1 MRIFLLLL
9 SLFWA
14 AGLSGQTLNVTNV
27 VRTGLLST
35 CSNSVPIVTASFS
48 SGSGTSV
55 TNGNLVCTDPCGTTT
70 LLVSISNLKWEQQ
83 NAEWIHS
90 VFFPANAGFTVSG
103 ISLPPG
109 FITYNAG
116 CTGLCPVGIT
126 AGPGFYY
133 DASAGNSCCPGATAN
148 DGNPC
153 NNWGASTLNCSNA
166 FSISFYMTFC
176 NSTLTTTT
184 ETFTLT
190 AQSDG
195 GTGCY
200 DVNNF
205 TSHTVSF
212 NINVVPCGP
221 VVVPSASAPVRSC
234 TGGSLN
240 YTSTLTGPCNNNGTV
255 TWWTAA
261 TGGTQVGS
269 GSPFIYDP
277 AGSTCPGGQ
286 TLYASCCP
294 AGSTTCLP
302 RTAVTIPG
310 TCTVPSITTV
320 NTAAGSCAAGASI
333 TSVSTANTVNPLTY
347 TLQPS
352 GASNSTGV
360 FTNLTQTAYTLTVS
374 DAGSC
379 TATSVVSLS
388 PAPLTTFN
396 TPVIN
401 AVSCSGGNDGS
412 LSISANGVAPITY
425 GIIPAATQTLAGNF
439 TGLIAQVY
447 TVTATDGNNCT
458 ASTTVTISQ
467 PASLQVNL
475 SAPPIPCLGATT
487 TLSASVSGGTLNYQF
502 QLNGGPLQGN
512 NSYSVS
518 AGTYTVSVTDG
529 NNCTASSV
537 LNITSP
543 TAVGISTSFT
553 PVSCFGGQST
563 LTVNGSGGTSP
574 YFYGINNGPLQSG
587 NTFSLG
593 AGSYTVTVSDVNN
606 CSTNSVVTIT
616 EPPAIN
622 LSLSSGTILCNNGTT
637 NISATGGGGSPA
649 YQYQLNNG
657 PLQGSNVFTVGAG
670 TYTVT
675 VSDLYACSNSS
686 VITISQPPILTISSV
701 FNPIPCYA
709 GSTLLTLSAI
719 GGTGVIQYSLNN
731 SAYQSGNTYNIVA
744 GSYTITAKDANN
756 CTASTTIL
764 VTEPPVLSVTASSTA
779 ILCQGGTSQ
788 ITASGTGGTGAY
800 QYQLNSGGYQSS
812 NTFNVVAGTYTIT
825 IQDANNCTSSTVT
838 TITEPTLLGLN
849 LSSTTILCNGGQSTI
864 TATANGGTT
873 AYQYSLNGAAY
884 QSGNTFTVGV
894 GTYTISTQD
903 ANGCTAS
910 SVINIIQPTLLQIT
924 NLSSTIPTCVPGNDA
939 VLTIT
944 ASGGTTTYQYSLNG
958 GAQQSS
964 NIFSGLGAG
973 TYTVTVTDLNGCTS
987 QSSIQ
992 IITPNAPTMN
1002 APAIV
1007 SVLCHGQN
1015 NGSISITASGGTG
1028 QLTYGILPGGTTNT
1042 SGQFNNLI
1050 SGTYTLSAT
1059 DASGCSVSSIVVV
1072 TEPPVLS
1079 VTASSTAILC
1089 QGGTSQITASGTGG
1103 TGAYQ
1108 YQLNNGG
1115 YQSSNT
1121 FNVVAGTYT
1130 ITIQDANNCTSST
1143 VTTITEP
1150 TLLGLNLSSTA
1161 ILCNGGQSTITA
1173 TANGGTTAYQ
1183 YSLNGAAYQSGNT
1196 FTVGVGTYTISTQD
1210 ANGCTASSVINII
1223 QPTLLQ
1229 ITNLSSTIPTCVPGN
1244 DAVLTV
1250 TASGGTTTY
1259 QYSLNGGT
1267 QQSSNIFSGL
1277 GAGTYTVTVTD
1288 LNGCTSQSSIQ
1299 IITPNAP
1306 TMNAPAIVSVL
1317 CHGQNNGSIS
1327 ITASG
1332 GTGQLTYGILPGGT
1346 TNTSGQFNNLIAG
1359 TYTLSA
1365 TDASGCSVSS
1375 IVVVTEPP
1383 VLSVTASSTVI
1394 LCQGGTS
1401 QITASGTGGTGA
1413 YQYQLNNGGYQSNNT
1428 FNVVAGTYTIT
1439 IQDANNC
1446 TSSIV
1451 TTITEPTLLGL
1462 NLSAT
1467 AILCNGGQ
1475 STITA
1480 TANGGTT
1487 AYQYS
1492 LNGAAYQS
1500 GNTFTVG
1507 VGTYTISTQDANG
1520 CTASSVIN
1528 IIQPTLLQI
1537 TNLNSTI
1544 PTCVPGNDAVLTI
1557 TASGG
1562 TTTYQYSLNG
1572 GTQQSSNIFS
1582 GLGAGTYTVTV
1593 TDLNG
1598 CTSQSSIQIITPN
1611 APTMNAP
1618 AIVSVLCHGQNNG
1631 SISITASGGTGQ
1643 LTYGILPG
1651 GTTNTSGQFN
1661 NLIAGTY
1668 TLSATD
1674 ASGCSVSSIVVV
1686 TEPPVLSVT
1695 ASSTVI
1701 LCQGGTSQITAS
1713 GTGGTGAYQYQ
1724 LNNGGY
1730 QSSNTFNVVAG
1741 TYTITIQD
1749 ANNCTSSTITTITEP
1764 TLLGLNLSSTAI
1776 LCNGG
1781 QSTITATANG
1791 GTTAYQYSLNGAA
1804 YQSGNTFTVGV
1815 GTYTISTQDANG
1827 CTASSV
1833 INITQPTPLQI
1844 TNLSSTI
1851 PTCVPGNDAVLTV
1864 TASGGT
1870 TTYQYS
1876 LNGGTQQSSNIF
1888 SGLGAGTY
1896 TVTVTDLNGCT
1907 SQSSIQIITP
1917 NAPTM
1922 NAPAI
1927 VSVLCHGQNNGS
1939 ISITASGGTGQ
1950 LTYGILPGGTTNTIG
1965 QFNNLIAGTYT
1976 LSATDA
1982 SGCSVSSIVVVTEP
1996 PVLSVTASST
2006 VILCQGGTSQITAS
2020 GTGGTGAYQY
2030 QLNNGGYQSSN
2041 TFNVV
2046 AGTYT
2051 ITIQDANNC
2060 TSSTITT
2067 ITEPTLLGLN
2077 LSSTAILCNGGQ
2089 STITAT
2095 ANGGTTAYQYSLN
2108 GAAYQSG
2115 NTFTVGVGTYT
2126 ISTQDANGCTAS
2138 SVINIIQ
2145 PTLLQ
2150 ITNLSSTIPTC
2161 VPGNDAVLTITAS
2174 GGTTTYQYSL
2184 NGGTQQSSNI
2194 FSGLGAGTYTVTV
2207 TDLNDC
2213 TSQSSIQI
2221 ITPNAPTMNAPAI
2234 VSVLCHGQN
2243 NGSISITASGGTGQL
2258 TYGILPGGTTNTSGQ
2273 FNNLIAGTYTLSATD
2288 VSGCSVSS
2296 IVVVTEPPVLSVTA
2310 SSTAILCQGGTSQ
2323 ITASGTG
2330 GTGAYQYQLNSG
2342 GYQSSNTFNVVAGTY
2357 TITMQDANNC
2367 TSSTVT
2373 TITEPTLLGLNLSS
2387 TAILCNGGQSTITA
2401 TANGGTT
2408 AYQYSLNGAAYQ
2420 SGNTFTVGV
2429 GTYTISTQDANG
2441 CTSSSTIILTEP
2453 SILNASILT
2462 WVDPTCT
2469 NPGTATAT
2477 ANGGVTPYIFT
2488 WNTLPVQNN
2497 ALATGLSAGT
2507 YIVTVTDLNGCT
2519 DTSSVTLTNPNT
2531 PIINSVNTT
2540 NATCVPGCDGSM
2552 QVLASGGNS
2561 PFNYSFD
2568 NGSTYQAGN
2577 SLNGLCIGTYTVV
2590 VKDANDC
2597 TVSTLVNIQNPNA
2610 PVINLVTNTN
2620 ASCVPGCDANSIVA
2634 VTGGTPAYQYSSD
2647 NGVSYQLSNQFQSL
2661 CTGSFTIVVKDAAG
2675 CSVSTVSTIN
2685 TSNGPQIDSVQ
2696 WINPLCFGDCNG
2708 QITTFTSNG
2717 TQPIVYAITP
2727 NTPNQIAVGQFGN
2740 VCAGTYTIL
2749 ATDAN
2754 GCTYSTILTLTEPS
2768 VLQNNL
2774 ISTQN
2779 VSVFGQSNGS
2789 AITSATGGTPG
2800 YTYSINPNIGVQSTP
2815 GTFTGLSSGNY
2826 TVTVID
2832 TNGCSDQVVFTIT
2845 EPAQIFVNVINVNPN
2860 PCFGDSLASITAS
2873 AIGGVPPYIYTIN
2886 PLLGIQNPNGVFSN
2900 LPAGIYTIQVQ
2911 DLNGAVNDTSI
2922 QIVDPAKLIITNLIS
2937 SDESCVPAADGSIV
2951 INATGGSGQL
2961 GYTLIP
2967 NGLSNL
2973 TGIFNGLVSA
2983 TYSLQV
2989 SDQNNCKVDTVA
3001 TVDHVPLPS
3010 LSTSITNP
3018 LCFGSSDGQ
3027 IQTSAS
3033 SGTPP
3038 YIIYA
3043 ITPIAGTQ
3051 GPAAT
3056 FTGLAAQTYTLS
3068 VTDSE
3073 GCVGLDTVQLVNPP
3087 LLILDS
3093 VSQQNVSC
3101 FGLNDA
3107 SIQAYHSG
3115 GTGVIQFLIQPT
3127 GVNNTTGYFNGLS
3140 VGNYTITATDQQ
3152 GCNTVTQVLI
3162 TQPNPLVGA
3171 SPQLTMVTCNGGND
3185 GAVSVNA
3192 NGGTGPYTF
3201 TIVPGGTSNNN
3212 GQFNNLQAGTY
3223 SVLITDA
3230 NNCTDIIANLIITQ
3244 PAAINYSNVS
3254 IQDIACFGDFSG
3266 AITVTAIGGTGNLV
3280 FSILP
3285 ASGLQQTSG
3294 VFSNLAAGV
3303 YTIIATDQSG
3313 CATSTIAQI
3322 KQNPDIQIDL
3332 LTFGEPTC
3340 YGDGDG
3346 YLLVNAIGGVNPLT
3360 YQLNG
3365 NSPFVVGQF
3374 NNLIAGNYL
3383 LSIVDALGCR
3393 LDTTLIL
3400 TQPDSVYYS
3409 KLEVNG
3415 VLCPGASN
3423 GKVVVVGQ
3431 GGRGDYTYYLKPG
3444 LHFNKSGYF
3453 EGLHEGNYVL
3463 IIKDSAGCQFD
3474 TTIFISPS
3482 NAINSNIIKQDL
3494 KCFGTG
3500 FEAWAEVQMQGG
3512 ESPFTY
3518 AWSTEPV
3525 QTTARVEGLTFGY
3538 YFVEIVDANGCEIKD
3553 TVYINPGP
3561 CCEEVFI
3568 PNAFSPNGDGV
3579 NDLFRVTTSAGIE
3592 LIQFAVY
3599 NRWGNRVWST
3609 NDFRSGWDG
3618 TYQGKDEDMN
3628 TYFYIFK
3635 YTCLTDQQQYTKKGD
3650 LLLMR

>member
-1 MRIFLLLL
+1 MRIFLLLI
-9 SLFWA
+9 SLCWA
-14 AGLSGQTLNVTNV
+14 TGSGAQTLNVTNV

-153 NNWGASTLNCSNA
+153 NNWGASTLNCGNA

-200 DVNNF
+200 DINNF

-269 GSPFIYDP
+269 GSPFVYDP

-294 AGSTTCLP
+294 AGATTCLP

-310 TCTVPSITTV
+310 TCTVPSVTAV

-352 GASNSTGV
+352 GATNSTGV

-401 AVSCSGGNDGS
+401 AVSCSGGNDGNF
-412 LSISANGVAPITY
+412 SISANGVAPITY
-425 GIIPAATQTLAGNF
+425 GIIPAATQTPSGTF

-458 ASTTVTISQ
+458 ASTTVAISQ
-467 PASLQVNL
+467 PAFLQVNL
-475 SAPPIPCLGATT
+475 SAPPIPCFGANT

-502 QLNGGPLQGN
+502 QLNGGALQPN

-518 AGTYTVSVTDG
+518 AGTFTVSVTDG

-537 LNITSP
+537 LNIVSP
-543 TAVGISTSFT
+543 TAVGMSTSFT

-637 NISATGGGGSPA
+637 NITAIAGGGSPA

-657 PLQGSNVFTVGAG
+657 PLQGSNVFTAGAG

-675 VSDLYACSNSS
+675 VSDLYACSTSS

-701 FNPIPCYA
+701 FNPIPCNG
-709 GSTLLTLSAI
+709 GSTLLTLGAT

-731 SAYQSGNTYNIVA
+731 GAYQSGNTYNVVA
-744 GSYTITAKDANN
+744 GSFTITAKDANN

-764 VTEPPVLSVTASSTA
+764 VTEPAILSVTASSTA
-779 ILCQGGTSQ
+779 ILCHGGTSQ
-788 ITASGTGGTGAY
+788 LTATGTGGTGAY
-800 QYQLNSGGYQSS
+800 QYQLNNGTYQSS

-838 TITEPTLLGLN
+838 TIT
-849 LSSTTILCNGGQSTI
+849 Q
-864 TATANGGTT
+864 
-873 AYQYSLNGAAY
+873 
-884 QSGNTFTVGV
+884 
-894 GTYTISTQD
+894 
-903 ANGCTAS
+903 
-910 SVINIIQPTLLQIT
+910 
-924 NLSSTIPTCVPGNDA
+924 
-939 VLTIT
+939 
-944 ASGGTTTYQYSLNG
+944 
-958 GAQQSS
+958 
-964 NIFSGLGAG
+964 
-973 TYTVTVTDLNGCTS
+973 
-987 QSSIQ
+987 
-992 IITPNAPTMN
+992 
-1002 APAIV
+1002 
-1007 SVLCHGQN
+1007 
-1015 NGSISITASGGTG
+1015 
-1028 QLTYGILPGGTTNT
+1028 
-1042 SGQFNNLI
+1042 
-1050 SGTYTLSAT
+1050 
-1059 DASGCSVSSIVVV
+1059 
-1072 TEPPVLS
+1072 
-1079 VTASSTAILC
+1079 
-1089 QGGTSQITASGTGG
+1089 
-1103 TGAYQ
+1103 
-1108 YQLNNGG
+1108 
-1115 YQSSNT
+1115 
-1121 FNVVAGTYT
+1121 
-1130 ITIQDANNCTSST
+1130 
-1143 VTTITEP
+1143 P

-1173 TANGGTTAYQ
+1173 SASGGTTAYQ

-1196 FTVGVGTYTISTQD
+1196 FAVGVGTYTISTQD
-1210 ANGCTASSVINII
+1210 ANGCTASS
-1223 QPTLLQ
+1223 
-1229 ITNLSSTIPTCVPGN
+1229 TIV
-1244 DAVLTV
+1244 
-1250 TASGGTTTY
+1250 
-1259 QYSLNGGT
+1259 
-1267 QQSSNIFSGL
+1267 
-1277 GAGTYTVTVTD
+1277 
-1288 LNGCTSQSSIQ
+1288 
-1299 IITPNAP
+1299 
-1306 TMNAPAIVSVL
+1306 
-1317 CHGQNNGSIS
+1317 
-1327 ITASG
+1327 
-1332 GTGQLTYGILPGGT
+1332 
-1346 TNTSGQFNNLIAG
+1346 
-1359 TYTLSA
+1359 
-1365 TDASGCSVSS
+1365 
-1375 IVVVTEPP
+1375 
-1383 VLSVTASSTVI
+1383 
-1394 LCQGGTS
+1394 
-1401 QITASGTGGTGA
+1401 
-1413 YQYQLNNGGYQSNNT
+1413 
-1428 FNVVAGTYTIT
+1428 
-1439 IQDANNC
+1439 
-1446 TSSIV
+1446 
-1451 TTITEPTLLGL
+1451 
-1462 NLSAT
+1462 
-1467 AILCNGGQ
+1467 
-1475 STITA
+1475 
-1480 TANGGTT
+1480 
-1487 AYQYS
+1487 
-1492 LNGAAYQS
+1492 
-1500 GNTFTVG
+1500 
-1507 VGTYTISTQDANG
+1507 
-1520 CTASSVIN
+1520 
-1528 IIQPTLLQI
+1528 
-1537 TNLNSTI
+1537 
-1544 PTCVPGNDAVLTI
+1544 
-1557 TASGG
+1557 
-1562 TTTYQYSLNG
+1562 
-1572 GTQQSSNIFS
+1572 
-1582 GLGAGTYTVTV
+1582 
-1593 TDLNG
+1593 
-1598 CTSQSSIQIITPN
+1598 
-1611 APTMNAP
+1611 
-1618 AIVSVLCHGQNNG
+1618 
-1631 SISITASGGTGQ
+1631 
-1643 LTYGILPG
+1643 
-1651 GTTNTSGQFN
+1651 
-1661 NLIAGTY
+1661 
-1668 TLSATD
+1668 
-1674 ASGCSVSSIVVV
+1674 
-1686 TEPPVLSVT
+1686 
-1695 ASSTVI
+1695 
-1701 LCQGGTSQITAS
+1701 
-1713 GTGGTGAYQYQ
+1713 
-1724 LNNGGY
+1724 
-1730 QSSNTFNVVAG
+1730 
-1741 TYTITIQD
+1741 
-1749 ANNCTSSTITTITEP
+1749 
-1764 TLLGLNLSSTAI
+1764 
-1776 LCNGG
+1776 
-1781 QSTITATANG
+1781 
-1791 GTTAYQYSLNGAA
+1791 
-1804 YQSGNTFTVGV
+1804 
-1815 GTYTISTQDANG
+1815 
-1827 CTASSV
+1827 
-1833 INITQPTPLQI
+1833 
-1844 TNLSSTI
+1844 
-1851 PTCVPGNDAVLTV
+1851 
-1864 TASGGT
+1864 
-1870 TTYQYS
+1870 
-1876 LNGGTQQSSNIF
+1876 
-1888 SGLGAGTY
+1888 
-1896 TVTVTDLNGCT
+1896 
-1907 SQSSIQIITP
+1907 
-1917 NAPTM
+1917 
-1922 NAPAI
+1922 
-1927 VSVLCHGQNNGS
+1927 
-1939 ISITASGGTGQ
+1939 
-1950 LTYGILPGGTTNTIG
+1950 
-1965 QFNNLIAGTYT
+1965 
-1976 LSATDA
+1976 
-1982 SGCSVSSIVVVTEP
+1982 
-1996 PVLSVTASST
+1996 
-2006 VILCQGGTSQITAS
+2006 
-2020 GTGGTGAYQY
+2020 
-2030 QLNNGGYQSSN
+2030 
-2041 TFNVV
+2041 
-2046 AGTYT
+2046 
-2051 ITIQDANNC
+2051 
-2060 TSSTITT
+2060 
-2067 ITEPTLLGLN
+2067 
-2077 LSSTAILCNGGQ
+2077 
-2089 STITAT
+2089 
-2095 ANGGTTAYQYSLN
+2095 
-2108 GAAYQSG
+2108 
-2115 NTFTVGVGTYT
+2115 
-2126 ISTQDANGCTAS
+2126 
-2138 SVINIIQ
+2138 
-2145 PTLLQ
+2145 
-2150 ITNLSSTIPTC
+2150 
-2161 VPGNDAVLTITAS
+2161 
-2174 GGTTTYQYSL
+2174 
-2184 NGGTQQSSNI
+2184 
-2194 FSGLGAGTYTVTV
+2194 
-2207 TDLNDC
+2207 
-2213 TSQSSIQI
+2213 
-2221 ITPNAPTMNAPAI
+2221 
-2234 VSVLCHGQN
+2234 
-2243 NGSISITASGGTGQL
+2243 
-2258 TYGILPGGTTNTSGQ
+2258 
-2273 FNNLIAGTYTLSATD
+2273 
-2288 VSGCSVSS
+2288 
-2296 IVVVTEPPVLSVTA
+2296 
-2310 SSTAILCQGGTSQ
+2310 
-2323 ITASGTG
+2323 
-2330 GTGAYQYQLNSG
+2330 
-2342 GYQSSNTFNVVAGTY
+2342 
-2357 TITMQDANNC
+2357 
-2367 TSSTVT
+2367 
-2373 TITEPTLLGLNLSS
+2373 
-2387 TAILCNGGQSTITA
+2387 
-2401 TANGGTT
+2401 
-2408 AYQYSLNGAAYQ
+2408 
-2420 SGNTFTVGV
+2420 
-2429 GTYTISTQDANG
+2429 
-2441 CTSSSTIILTEP
+2441 LTEP
-2453 SILNASILT
+2453 SVLNASILT

-2469 NPGTATAT
+2469 NPGTASAT
-2477 ANGGVTPYIFT
+2477 ANGGVATYNFT

-2497 ALATGLSAGT
+2497 AVATGLSAGT

-2519 DTSSVTLTNPNT
+2519 DTSSVTLINPNT

-2540 NATCVPGCDGSM
+2540 NATCVPGCDASM
-2552 QVLASGGNS
+2552 QVLASGGAI

-2568 NGSTYQAGN
+2568 NGISYQAGN

-2610 PVINLVTNTN
+2610 PAINLVTNTN
-2620 ASCVPGCDANSIVA
+2620 ASCVPGCDANSTVS

-2647 NGVSYQLSNQFQSL
+2647 NGVTYQVSNQFQSL

-2696 WINPLCFGDCNG
+2696 WSNPLCFGDCNG

-2717 TQPIVYAITP
+2717 TQPIVYTITP
-2727 NTPNQIAVGQFGN
+2727 NTPTQTAVGQFGN
-2740 VCAGTYTIL
+2740 VCAGTYTIV

-2754 GCTYSTILTLTEPS
+2754 GCTYSTILTLSEPS
-2768 VLQNNL
+2768 LLQNNL

-2779 VSVFGQSNGS
+2779 VTVFGQSNGS
-2789 AITSATGGTPG
+2789 AITTATGGTPG
-2800 YTYSINPNIGVQSTP
+2800 YTYSINPNIGVQSPP
-2815 GTFTGLSSGNY
+2815 GTFTGLPSGIY

-2832 TNGCSDQVVFTIT
+2832 TNGCSDQIVFTIT
-2845 EPAQIFVNVINVNPN
+2845 EPAQIFVNVLNVNPN

-2886 PLLGIQNPNGVFSN
+2886 PLLGIQNPNGVFDN

-2911 DLNGAVNDTSI
+2911 DLNGAVNDTTI
-2922 QIVDPAKLIITNLIS
+2922 QIVDPAKLNITNLVTTE
-2937 SDESCVPAADGSIV
+2937 ESCVPAADGSIV
-2951 INATGGSGQL
+2951 INASGGSGQL
-2961 GYTLIP
+2961 GYTLFP

-2973 TGIFNGLVSA
+2973 TGIFNGLVAA

-2989 SDQNNCKVDTVA
+2989 SDQNNCKVDTFANVN
-3001 TVDHVPLPS
+3001 HVPFPA
-3010 LSTSITNP
+3010 LSSTTTNP

-3027 IQTSAS
+3027 IQSSAS

-3038 YIIYA
+3038 YITFA

-3051 GPAAT
+3051 GPVAT

-3068 VTDSE
+3068 VTDSK
-3073 GCVGLDTVQLVNPP
+3073 GCIGLDTVQLVNPP
-3087 LLILDS
+3087 LLLLDS
-3093 VSQQNVSC
+3093 VDQQNVSC
-3101 FGLNDA
+3101 FGLSDA
-3107 SIQAYHSG
+3107 IIQTYTSG

-3162 TQPNPLVGA
+3162 TQPTPLVGT
-3171 SPQLTMVTCNGGND
+3171 SPQLTMVTCYGGND
-3185 GAVSVNA
+3185 GAISVNA

-3201 TIVPGGTSNNN
+3201 TIAPGGTSNNN
-3212 GQFNNLQAGTY
+3212 GQFSNLQAGTY

-3230 NNCTDIIANLIITQ
+3230 NNCTDLITNLIITQ
-3244 PAAINYSNVS
+3244 PAAINYNNVS

-3266 AITVTAIGGTGNLV
+3266 AITVTAIGGTGNLI

-3313 CATSTIAQI
+3313 CTTSTIAQI

-3393 LDTTLIL
+3393 LDTTLVL

-3423 GKVVVVGQ
+3423 GKVIVVGQ

-3494 KCFGTG
+3494 KCFGAG

-3538 YFVEIVDANGCEIKD
+3538 YFVDIVDANGCELKD

-3618 TYQGKDEDMN
+3618 TFQGKDEDMN

-3635 YTCLTDQQQYTKKGD
+3635 YTCLTDKQQYTKKGD